1 MTDSSSKT
9 IVVTGA
15 GSGIGRAVA
24 LRFAG
29 EGWQVAL
36 VGRTLETLDETASL
50 AGRGARSRCATFT
63 CDVSKA
69 EGVDAMAAAVLT
81 RFGHVAV
88 LVNAAGINVP
98 RRSLRELTLDDWH
111 RVVDTNLH
119 GGYYCI
125 RAFLP
130 SMRAQR
136 DGTIVNINSDVGKL
150 ARDLAGPA
158 YVTSKFGMT
167 GLTQQINA
175 EERTN
180 GIRATSIF
188 PRDVN
193 TPLLDKRPQPPPA
206 DVRARM
212 LQPEDLAACVWLAAT
227 LPSHAIV
234 DEIVLSTR

>member
-1 MTDSSSKT
+1 MTHSPSKT

-24 LRFAG
+24 QRFAS

-36 VGRTLETLDETASL
+36 VGRTLETLSETLSL
-50 AGRGARSRCATFT
+50 LGPDAQSRCAAFM

-69 EGVDAMAAAVLT
+69 PEVDAMAAAVLT
-81 RFGHVAV
+81 RFRHVAV

-98 RRSLRELTLDDWH
+98 RRSLREVSLDDWH

-119 GGYYCI
+119 GAYYCI

-130 SMRAQR
+130 SMRAEG
-136 DGTIVNINSDVGKL
+136 DGTVVNINSDVGKL

-175 EERTN
+175 EERSN

-212 LQPEDLAACVWLAAT
+212 LQPDDLAACVWLAAT

>member
-1 MTDSSSKT
+1 MSSVHT

-15 GSGIGRAVA
+15 GSGIGRAVVVK
-24 LRFAG
+24 FAT

-36 VGRTLETLDETASL
+36 VGRRRAALEDTLAIVPRDAR
-50 AGRGARSRCATFT
+50 ARGAVFP
-63 CDVSKA
+63 CDVSRA
-69 EGVDAMAAAVLT
+69 DAVERMAADVMA
-81 RFGHVAV
+81 RFGRVDV
-88 LVNAAGINVP
+88 LVNSAGINVP
-98 RRSLRELTLDDWH
+98 RRSLRELSLEDWH
-111 RVVDTNLH
+111 RVLDTNLN
-119 GGYYCI
+119 GAYYCI

-130 SMRAQR
+130 AMRAQG
-136 DGTIVNINSDVGKL
+136 DGTIVNINSDVGKS

-175 EERTN
+175 EERGS

-193 TPLLDKRPQPPPA
+193 TPLLDHRPQPPPA
-206 DVRARM
+206 EVRARM

-227 LPSHAIV
+227 LPPQAIV
-234 DEIVLSTR
+234 DEILLSTR